1 VAPLAGLNRDWRV
14 DKMGLTT
21 QSESGQP
28 KSKVIWVTGASSGL
42 GRSLVLSLANQ
53 GHQVIA
59 SARDQKALLDLQE
72 LNPNIFAMPCDM
84 VDESS
89 LASVQ
94 SKIAEQFS
102 AIDQIILN
110 AGTCEYLDFPKPDWS
125 AIRRVMEVN
134 YFGTINCL
142 KVALPLLRSSHVSRP
157 HIIAIASQ
165 VTNAPFPRS
174 EAYGASKAAL
184 QYFFDSLRIDLN
196 DDNIDITVV
205 NPGFVDTPLTRK
217 NNFDMPFLMDVDQA
231 AKRIIKNIAS
241 RPRVYSFP
249 KRLQGLLLIS
259 KLLPS
264 VWQKMVTQT
273 RVICD
278 NKNTTSAPTNQD
290 KKQ

>member
-1 VAPLAGLNRDWRV
+1 
-14 DKMGLTT
+14 MGLTT

-59 SARDQKALLDLQE
+59 SARDEKALLDLQE

-110 AGTCEYLDFPKPDWS
+110 AGTCEYLNFPKPDWS

-142 KVALPLLRSSHVSRP
+142 KVALPLLRSSHASRP
-157 HIIAIASQ
+157 HIVAIASQ

-196 DDNIDITVV
+196 DENIDITVV

-273 RVICD
+273 GVICD
-278 NKNTTSAPTNQD
+278 NKNTTTTPTNQD